1 MILWSLLFG
10 GKHEDKRVKNLF
22 PTLVATFL
30 LKGGLNQV
38 MFLLLIF
45 FLGSLWWGSFGS
57 WFVLSV
63 GFGEVVNFSS
73 FLCPFSFRA
82 LLYGFTASSNN
93 LEFEELLE
101 SLNSIPFGRLF
112 MIAGGWLLCG
122 GGLSSS

>member
-38 MFLLLIF
+38 MFLFLVF
-45 FLGSLWWGSFGS
+45 FLGSMWRGSFGP

-73 FLCPFSFRA
+73 LLCPLSFSA
-82 LLYGFTASSNN
+82 LLYGFAASSNN
-93 LEFEELLE
+93 LESEELME

-112 MIAGGWLLCG
+112 MIAGGWLLSLCIY
-122 GGLSSS
+122 S

>member
-38 MFLLLIF
+38 MFLFLIF
-45 FLGSLWWGSFGS
+45 FLGSLWRGSFGS

-63 GFGEVVNFSS
+63 VF
-73 FLCPFSFRA
+73 FLFF
-82 LLYGFTASSNN
+82 F
-93 LEFEELLE
+93 
-101 SLNSIPFGRLF
+101 
-112 MIAGGWLLCG
+112 G
-122 GGLSSS
+122 GGSKFQFFPVSVVF